1 MENLASYVGSKIRAL
16 REARNITPEELA
28 TKLGVSRVA
37 VNRYE
42 TGARKANQDTL
53 FDLAKI
59 FNVSINDFFPN
70 TTSIGNSQ
78 DLIDIYEQLLPERQ
92 KRVYNYAT
100 TQLSKQ
106 KNAYSS
112 TIGENRHVVYLYG
125 AVSAGT
131 GEYIPQDEDK
141 PEKAIVEGVVPDH
154 DFAVRVNGD
163 SMEPIFTNQQIIYV
177 NKTDKSD
184 VRNNQFIIAEL
195 NGEFFVKKLH
205 MDNDGDIKLISLNKK
220 YSDIVIHDYD
230 DFIIRGVVII

>member
-112 TIGENRHVVYLYG
+112 TVGENKRIVYIYG

-205 MDNDGDIKLISLNKK
+205 MNDDGNIKLISLNKK